1 MSHFSKIEKKELDS
15 LLIFVFFGVIL
26 WGRLGYVLLYD
37 FSYFMSHPRAIF
49 EVWKGGMSF
58 HGGLIGVITAIFLF
72 SKKYQKP
79 FFSITDPLA
88 VIIPVAIGLG
98 RIGNYVNNE
107 LPWYS
112 PYSWPFPMIVG
123 WVGYFPS
130 PLLEM
135 TLEWVVLFIVMCF
148 VAKNLWYFQRLGIYK
163 TQLISRVSRISQKQ
177 EVRDRKI
184 FSKWAYW
191 PVSDW
196 EINFSNEEIRSFSEI
211 RGLLSWVFLIGYG
224 TARMISEFF
233 RLPDE
238 HIGYI
243 LGTDWLTLGMI
254 YTLPLIFFWMI
265 LLIPRWGERVSPEGK
280 IR

>member
-1 MSHFSKIEKKELDS
+1 MSHFSKIERKELDS
-15 LLIFVFFGVIL
+15 LLIYVFFGVIL

-37 FSYFMSHPRAIF
+37 FSYFTGHPRAIF
-49 EVWKGGMSF
+49 EIWKGGMSF
-58 HGGLIGVITAIFLF
+58 HGGLMGVIIAIFLF
-72 SKKYQKP
+72 SKKYQKA
-79 FFSITDPLA
+79 FFSITDPLG

-98 RIGNYVNNE
+98 RIGNYINNE

-123 WVGYFPS
+123 WVKHFPS

-135 TLEWVVLFIVMCF
+135 ILEWMVLFIVMCF
-148 VAKNLWYFQRLGIYK
+148 VAKNLWYFQK
-163 TQLISRVSRISQKQ
+163 T
-177 EVRDRKI
+177 
-184 FSKWAYW
+184 
-191 PVSDW
+191 
-196 EINFSNEEIRSFSEI
+196 RSFSEI

-233 RLPDE
+233 RLPDG
-238 HIGYI
+238 HIGYL

-265 LLIPRWGERVSPEGK
+265 LVIPQWGERVSPEGK